1 MSAGSLHAFDSP
13 NLTPLA
19 HAMIDIDVDHQNIL
33 KPATMKK
40 FTGLWISK
48 VDTSFIILCFS
59 VVDTMC
65 KNVAMLRL
73 YPSIMA
79 STVRH
84 FLQLP
89 IQGVVLQCYGSG
101 RSLYTQ

>member
-1 MSAGSLHAFDSP
+1 
-13 NLTPLA
+13 
-19 HAMIDIDVDHQNIL
+19 
-33 KPATMKK
+33 
-40 FTGLWISK
+40 
-48 VDTSFIILCFS
+48 
-59 VVDTMC
+59 
-65 KNVAMLRL
+65 MLRL

-101 RSLYTQ
+101 RFTFHLNSLHYGQAMFLPTDKTFWMQSEMVLEAEC

>member
-1 MSAGSLHAFDSP
+1 
-13 NLTPLA
+13 
-19 HAMIDIDVDHQNIL
+19 
-33 KPATMKK
+33 
-40 FTGLWISK
+40 
-48 VDTSFIILCFS
+48 
-59 VVDTMC
+59 MC

-101 RSLYTQ
+101 ENVMMQKRPVTASALQNVFVMNICG